1 MVGCGYTKLEELR
14 NSVSQKKEL
23 TPKQKRFYEEYLV
36 DFNQTAAYVRA
47 GYSAKSAATNAG
59 KLLVNPAGQ
68 AYLSLL
74 RKRQTEGTE
83 VTIERT
89 LQEISRIAFCD
100 ITQILEFDNESLTL
114 KDSKK
119 LPQDVTRAIESVTI
133 QKSFGPG
140 EDGGMSVKKSAKM
153 HNKISALNLLADY
166 FGIRDDFNKA
176 RATFRRYGIDVVE
189 DSESPVSWRMIPYAS
204 SRSHTA
210 TEIDQAAGE
219 FTSDVIS
226 EEE

>member
-1 MVGCGYTKLEELR
+1 M
-14 NSVSQKKEL
+14 QKKGSL

-36 DFNQTAAYVRA
+36 DFNATSAYIRA
-47 GYSAKSAATNAG
+47 GFSAKSASTNAG
-59 KLLVNPAGQ
+59 KLLVKPAGQ

-83 VTIERT
+83 ITIERT

-114 KDSKK
+114 KDSNK
-119 LPQDVTRAIESVTI
+119 LPRDVTRAIESVTI

-140 EDGGMSVKKSAKM
+140 EDGGMSIKKSAKM
-153 HNKISALNLLADY
+153 HNKMSALNLLADY

-176 RATFRRYGIDVVE
+176 KATFRRYGIDVIE
-189 DSESPVSWRMIPYAS
+189 DENSPVSWTMIPYDS
-204 SRSHTA
+204 SRPHSRA
-210 TEIDQAAGE
+210 EVDQAADE
-219 FTSDVIS
+219 FTAEVRQ

>member
-1 MVGCGYTKLEELR
+1 MTKL
-14 NSVSQKKEL
+14 SKL
-23 TPKQKRFYEEYLV
+23 TEKQKRFCEEYLV
-36 DFNQTAAYVRA
+36 DFNATGAYIRA
-47 GYSAKSAATNAG
+47 GYSSRSASTNAG
-59 KLLVNPAGQ
+59 KLLVNAAAQ

-100 ITQILEFDNESLTL
+100 ITQILEFDNKSLTL
-114 KDSKK
+114 KDSRT
-119 LPQDVTRAIESVTI
+119 LPQDITRAIESVTV
-133 QKSFGPG
+133 QKTYGPG
-140 EDGGMSVKKSAKM
+140 DDGGLSIKKTAKM
-153 HNKISALNLLADY
+153 HNKMAALNLLADY

-189 DSESPVSWRMIPYAS
+189 DSDSLVSWKLVPYAANRPS
-204 SRSHTA
+204 PPA
-210 TEIDQAAGE
+210 EVQQAADD
-219 FTSDVIS
+219 FTTDIRN